1 MTQVQ
6 EETVVTQSV
15 VEAPAPELEIVEIP
29 DTETDDTPDAPEAR
43 RFDPKTDRV
52 DFSTPEQEAKFNY
65 VYKQVKMSDARN
77 AMLTEMLQTQ
87 QSQLD
92 DLKTRFSN
100 TDSADAEK
108 MLFNK
113 IKSARD
119 SGDDAAEFA
128 ALNELVEFKADK
140 KISAFKPQPQ
150 QPPQINNETQ
160 YITGLIQET
169 DDSGAP
175 LRPWLQEGHPDFM
188 TAVNLLETKISP
200 QFKGDPLYLQKS
212 MYELDQIM
220 RNKMTDTPPKQQAQ
234 TRTPNPMQGSNLT
247 NVTKKP
253 TIKMTRQ
260 ELDIARK
267 LGVDPK
273 KYAARRDAEN
283 AKGRK

>member
-1 MTQVQ
+1 MSQVQ
-6 EETVVTQSV
+6 EETVVEQPV
-15 VEAPAPELEIVEIP
+15 VEAPTPELEIVEIP
-29 DTETDDTPDAPEAR
+29 DIEADDTPEAK

-87 QSQLD
+87 QTQLD
-92 DLKTRFSN
+92 ELKTRFSN

-113 IKSARD
+113 IKNARD

-140 KISAFKPQPQ
+140 KIGAFRSQPQ
-150 QPPQINNETQ
+150 QPPQMNNETQ
-160 YITGLIQET
+160 YITGLIQEM
-169 DDSGAP
+169 DDNGSP

-220 RNKMTDTPPKQQAQ
+220 RNKMTDAPPKQQPQ
-234 TRTPNPMQGSNLT
+234 TRAPNPMQGSNLT

-260 ELDIARK
+260 ELDIAKK

-273 KYAARRDAEN
+273 KYAARRDAET